1 MILGAANVIAGVF
14 GFFESLEK
22 GALVGDA
29 AKKELRKARSR
40 ARALRKAEEEDE
52 SDPDG

>member
-1 MILGAANVIAGVF
+1 MILGAANVIVGVL

-29 AKKELRKARSR
+29 AKKEIRRGR
-40 ARALRKAEEEDE
+40 ARAKAIAKAETEAEPDE
-52 SDPDG
+52 A